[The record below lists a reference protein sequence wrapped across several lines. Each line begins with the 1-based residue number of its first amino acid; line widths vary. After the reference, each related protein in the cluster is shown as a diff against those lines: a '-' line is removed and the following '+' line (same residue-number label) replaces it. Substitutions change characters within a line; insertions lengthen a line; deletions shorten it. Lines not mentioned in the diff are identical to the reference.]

1 MPSTRFLVARND
13 LRQVRVATDDGAQ
26 APLADGEARLRI
38 DGFALTSNNI
48 TYGAFGESMHYWD
61 FFPSGVDGWGSIPV
75 WGYAEVS
82 ASKAGGVAPGERF
95 YGYFPMASE
104 VSLRPVHVGDAG
116 FVDGAAHRRELPAL
130 YNRYTRCRSDASYRP
145 EVEAETALLRPLF
158 ITSFLIDD
166 FLADHGFFG
175 AGTVLLSSASSKTAY
190 GSAFFLARRRG
201 EPQAPRVVGL
211 TAPRNL
217 AYARGL
223 GCYDAVLDYAALDTL
238 SAAEPT
244 VYVDMSGS
252 AALRGRVH
260 AHFGAQLK
268 YSCSVGG
275 THWDELG
282 GGKGLPGPRPV
293 LFFAPAQVKKRAA
306 DWGAAELQQRIEA
319 AWLAALE
326 RVRDPLRPW
335 LEVVRAR
342 GAVEVEAAYRAML
355 DGSADPRRGYF
366 LSL

>member
-1 MPSTRFLVARND
+1 
-13 LRQVRVATDDGAQ
+13 
-26 APLADGEARLRI
+26 
-38 DGFALTSNNI
+38 
-48 TYGAFGESMHYWD
+48 
-61 FFPSGVDGWGSIPV
+61 V

-82 ASKAGGVAPGERF
+82 ASAADGVPPGDRF

-104 VSLRPVHVGDAG
+104 VSLRPVRVGAAG
-116 FVDGAAHRRELPAL
+116 FIDGAAHRRELPAA
-130 YNRYTRCRSDASYRP
+130 YNQYTRCRGDDAGHRP
-145 EVEAETALLRPLF
+145 EVEAATALLRPLF

-190 GSAFFLARRRG
+190 GSAFFLAQRRG
-201 EPQAPRVVGL
+201 AGPAPRVVGL
-211 TAPRNL
+211 SAARNL
-217 AYARGL
+217 AFAQGL

-238 SAAEPT
+238 PATEPT

-260 AHFGAQLK
+260 AHFGAQLR

-282 GGKGLPGPRPV
+282 GAKGLPGPRPV
-293 LFFAPAQVKKRAA
+293 LFFAPAQVEKRAA
-306 DWGAAELQQRIEA
+306 DWGAGELQRRIEA
-319 AWLAALE
+319 AWQAALA
-326 RVRDPLRPW
+326 RVTDPRRPW
-335 LEVVRAR
+335 LEVVRGR
-342 GAVEVEAAYRAML
+342 GPAEVEAAYRSLL
-355 DGSADPRRGYF
+355 DGSADARRGWF